1 MRCQSRGMHRQ
12 GGPLRPAIDG
22 PGSWFSHIVYPG
34 PRILLSGHEVCF
46 SKAFGAGPFAL
57 SSNSEKWTKVCSIRC
72 PLRC

>member
-46 SKAFGAGPFAL
+46 SKGFRRRAL
-57 SSNSEKWTKVCSIRC
+57 CS
-72 PLRC
+72 LLQL